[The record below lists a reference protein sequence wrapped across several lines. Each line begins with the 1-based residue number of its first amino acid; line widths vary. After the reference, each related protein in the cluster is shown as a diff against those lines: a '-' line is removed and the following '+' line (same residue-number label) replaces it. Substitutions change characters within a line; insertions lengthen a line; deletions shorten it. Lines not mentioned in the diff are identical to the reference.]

1 MGIPNFLIASS
12 MRCIVAQRLVRK
24 LCPHCKREMS
34 VTGEMASEIK
44 IPEGSKIYAPVGCAS
59 CRFTGYSGRT
69 VIGEIMVIDAA
80 LRDMINNGR
89 PQHEIKEYAV
99 NHGMET
105 LRDIARKKV
114 LEGIISVEE
123 MLISTMFE

>member
-44 IPEGSKIYAPVGCAS
+44 IPEGSKYTPGGLCIMPVHGIQ
-59 CRFTGYSGRT
+59 RKT

>member
-1 MGIPNFLIASS
+1 
-12 MRCIVAQRLVRK
+12 
-24 LCPHCKREMS
+24 
-34 VTGEMASEIK
+34 
-44 IPEGSKIYAPVGCAS
+44 
-59 CRFTGYSGRT
+59 
-69 VIGEIMVIDAA
+69 MVIDAA

-105 LRDIARKKV
+105 LGNIARKKV

-123 MLISTMFE
+123 MLISTMFSNIRPEAVKFGYFDINNLLLDGVMSSASDIHMSRSRARTEDKRVLVNGRTPVCDWRTWKM